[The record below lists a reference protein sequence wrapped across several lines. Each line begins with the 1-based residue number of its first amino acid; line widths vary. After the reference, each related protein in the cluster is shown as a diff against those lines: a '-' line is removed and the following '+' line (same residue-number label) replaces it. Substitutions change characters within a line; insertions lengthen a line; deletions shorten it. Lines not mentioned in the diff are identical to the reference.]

1 MTVLLYSWKMKFVR
15 LIVFCLVGLSLQ
27 TTQVQAAGE
36 VVSTV
41 VNPDRQILSRFGDTN
56 VIRVQVKDQF
66 GKPFP
71 FASVTPIVTGRNA
84 TLPAQGTLWTNA
96 MGYAYYYLK
105 DTSNSTSEFI
115 DTVRFVSSQAQNAA
129 GTVSGSEA
137 RSTLA
142 PTVITYV
149 PRIPIGSIV
158 ITTPQSAQIAQRTPI
173 TPIDI
178 NAGIVGAEVGKFDVF
193 AKVLDENGSILS
205 GVKVNWTITGAG
217 PGGIGAGVTATTSST
232 YTSSE
237 GVSVAKAYGWLAG
250 SATITATVEKL
261 YESTKIIFAQNDPV
275 EVRTA
280 TATAN
285 GRAITVTARDRFGN
299 PVKDVPFSATI
310 LGNGFWGT
318 GTNIISNV
326 LTDSNGVITFLMLQ
340 AKKEVE
346 VLIEFGTEPGLA
358 TAFGQSGVLAA
369 IYASSAGTNEMDEIG
384 VGNLLQ
390 YSQQGTGDMKVTVSP
405 QIDDFEATTAIEE
418 AIKALKAAEDAAQ
431 VAAEAASATTASALQ
446 ATQNVSKLSELVSTE
461 ILRVKV
467 QIGKIAILVSKIRK
481 KL

>member
-1 MTVLLYSWKMKFVR
+1 
-15 LIVFCLVGLSLQ
+15 
-27 TTQVQAAGE
+27 VQ
-36 VVSTV
+36 
-41 VNPDRQILSRFGDTN
+41 
-56 VIRVQVKDQF
+56 
-66 GKPFP
+66 
-71 FASVTPIVTGRNA
+71 
-84 TLPAQGTLWTNA
+84 
-96 MGYAYYYLK
+96 
-105 DTSNSTSEFI
+105 
-115 DTVRFVSSQAQNAA
+115 FVSSQAQNAA

-158 ITTPQSAQIAQRTPI
+158 ITTPQSAQIAQRIPI
-173 TPIDI
+173 TPIDV

-205 GVKVNWTITGAG
+205 GVKVNWTISGAG
-217 PGGIGAGVTATTSST
+217 PDGIGAGVMTTTSST
-232 YTSSE
+232 YTSNE
-237 GVSVAKAYGWLAG
+237 GIAVAKAYGWLAG

-261 YESTKIIFAQNDPV
+261 NESSKIIFAQNDPT

-285 GRAITVTARDRFGN
+285 GRVITVTARDRFGN
-299 PVKDVPFSATI
+299 PVKTVTFSATI

-340 AKKEVE
+340 ARKEVE
-346 VLIEFGTEPGLA
+346 VLIEFGVAPGLA
-358 TAFGQSGVLAA
+358 TPFGQSGVLAA
-369 IYASSAGTNEMDEIG
+369 LYGSSAGTIEMDEIG

-390 YSQQGTGDMKVTVSP
+390 YSLQGTGDMKVTVSA
-405 QIDDFEATTAIEE
+405 QIDEFESTTAIEE
-418 AIKALKAAEDAAQ
+418 ANKALKAAKDAAEI
-431 VAAEAASATTASALQ
+431 AAEAASATTASALQ
-446 ATQNVSKLSELVSTE
+446 ATQNASKLSKLVSTE
-461 ILRVKV
+461 ILQLKV
-467 QIGKIAILVSKIRK
+467 QIEKIAILVSKIRK

>member
-1 MTVLLYSWKMKFVR
+1 MNYPWRMRFVR
-15 LIVFCLVGLSLQ
+15 LIVFCLVGLCLQ

-41 VNPDRQILSRFGDTN
+41 VNPDRQILSSIGDTN
-56 VIRVQVKDQF
+56 VIRVQVRDQF

-96 MGYAYYYLK
+96 MGFAYYYLK
-105 DTSNSTSEFI
+105 DTSNSTSEFV
-115 DTVRFVSSQAQNAA
+115 DTVQFVSSQAQNAA

-158 ITTPQSAQIAQRTPI
+158 ITTPQSTQIVQRIPI

-178 NAGIVGAEVGKFDVF
+178 NAGIVGAEVGKIDVF

-205 GVKVNWTITGAG
+205 GVKVNWTISGAG
-217 PGGIGAGVTATTSST
+217 PDGIGAGVTTTTSST
-232 YTSSE
+232 YTSNE
-237 GVSVAKAYGWLAG
+237 GIAIAKAYGWLAG
-250 SATITATVEKL
+250 TATITATVEKL
-261 YESTKIIFAQNDPV
+261 NESSKIIFAQNDPA

-299 PVKDVPFSATI
+299 PVKNVPFSATI

-326 LTDSNGVITFLMLQ
+326 LTDSNGVIAFLMLQ
-340 AKKEVE
+340 ARKEVE
-346 VLIEFGTEPGLA
+346 VLIEFGVAPGLA
-358 TAFGQSGVLAA
+358 TPFGQSGVLAA
-369 IYASSAGTNEMDEIG
+369 IYGSSAGTNEMDEIG

-390 YSQQGTGDMKVTVSP
+390 YSLQGTGDMKVTVSA
-405 QIDDFEATTAIEE
+405 QMDEFESTTAIEE
-418 AIKALKAAEDAAQ
+418 AIKALKAAQDA
-431 VAAEAASATTASALQ
+431 VEIAAEAASATTASALQ
-446 ATQNVSKLSELVSTE
+446 ATQNVSKLSKLISTE
-461 ILRVKV
+461 ILQLKV
-467 QIGKIAILVSKIRK
+467 QIEKIAILVSKIRK
-481 KL
+481 KLKI

>member
-1 MTVLLYSWKMKFVR
+1 MIYSWQMRFAR
-15 LIVFCLVGLSLQ
+15 LIVFSLLGLCLQ

-41 VNPDRQILSRFGDTN
+41 VNPDQQILSRIGDTN
-56 VIRVQVKDQF
+56 VIRVQVLNQF

-105 DTSNSTSEFI
+105 DTSNSTSEFV
-115 DTVRFVSSQAQNAA
+115 DRVHFVSSLVQNAV

-149 PRIPIGSIV
+149 PRIPIGSII
-158 ITTPQSAQIAQRTPI
+158 ITTPQSAQIAQKIPI

-178 NAGIVGAEVGKFDVF
+178 NAGNVGAEVGKFDVF

-205 GVKVNWTITGAG
+205 GVKVNWTISGAG
-217 PGGIGAGVTATTSST
+217 PDGIGAGITTTTSST
-232 YTSSE
+232 YTSNQ
-237 GVSVAKAYGWLAG
+237 GIVVAKAYGWLAG
-250 SATITATVEKL
+250 TATITATVEKFN
-261 YESTKIIFAQNDPV
+261 ESSKIIFAQNDPV

-285 GRAITVTARDRFGN
+285 ERAITVTARDRFGN
-299 PVKDVPFSATI
+299 PVKNVPFSATI

-318 GTNIISNV
+318 GTNVISNV
-326 LTDSNGVITFLMLQ
+326 LTDSNGVITFLVLQ
-340 AKKEVE
+340 ARKEVE

-358 TAFGQSGVLAA
+358 TPFGQSGVLAA
-369 IYASSAGTNEMDEIG
+369 IYASSAGTNEVDEIG

-418 AIKALKAAEDAAQ
+418 AIKALKAAEDAAEI
-431 VAAEAASATTASALQ
+431 AAKAASATTASALQ
-446 ATQNVSKLSELVSTE
+446 ATQNVSKLSKLVSTE

>member
-1 MTVLLYSWKMKFVR
+1 MRFVR
-15 LIVFCLVGLSLQ
+15 LIIFCLVGLSFQ
-27 TTQVQAAGE
+27 TTQVQATGV

-41 VNPDRQILSRFGDTN
+41 INPDRQILSRIGDTN
-56 VIRVQVKDQF
+56 VIRVQVRDQS
-66 GKPFP
+66 GRPFP

-96 MGYAYYYLK
+96 MGFAYYYLK
-105 DTSNSTSEFI
+105 DTSNSTSEFV
-115 DTVRFVSSQAQNAA
+115 DTVQFVSSLAQNAA

-158 ITTPQSAQIAQRTPI
+158 ITTPQSAQMAQSIPI

-178 NAGIVGAEVGKFDVF
+178 NAGIVGAEVGKIDIF
-193 AKVLDENGSILS
+193 AKVLDENGSIVS
-205 GVKVNWTITGAG
+205 GVKVNWTISGAG
-217 PGGIGAGVTATTSST
+217 PDGIGAGVTTTTASS
-232 YTSSE
+232 YTSNE
-237 GVSVAKAYGWLAG
+237 GIAITKAYGWLAG
-250 SATITATVEKL
+250 TATITATVEKL
-261 YESTKIIFAQNDPV
+261 NESSKIIFAQNDPV

-340 AKKEVE
+340 ARKEVE
-346 VLIEFGTEPGLA
+346 VLIEFGVAPGLA
-358 TAFGQSGVLAA
+358 TPFGQSGVLAA
-369 IYASSAGTNEMDEIG
+369 LYGSSAGTNEMDEIG

-390 YSQQGTGDMKVTVSP
+390 YSLQGTGDMKVTVSA

-418 AIKALKAAEDAAQ
+418 AIKALKAAEDAAAL
-431 VAAEAASATTASALQ
+431 AAEAASATTASALQ
-446 ATQNVSKLSELVSTE
+446 ATQNVSKLSKLVTTE